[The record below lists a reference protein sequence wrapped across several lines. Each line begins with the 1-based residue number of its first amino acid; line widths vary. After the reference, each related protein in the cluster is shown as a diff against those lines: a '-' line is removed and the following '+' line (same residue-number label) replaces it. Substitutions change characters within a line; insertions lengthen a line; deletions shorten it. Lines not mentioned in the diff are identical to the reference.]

1 MRIAFDTNVLID
13 AIANRADYEAAQSLI
28 MAVAAEKVSGVI
40 TANSITDIYYIA
52 KKVVGD
58 ENARN
63 GIWNLMTVFDV
74 APVDGEV
81 CATALSVQMSDFED
95 AVLAVCAAKEEA
107 DYIVSRDQGFLKAS
121 GCPIT
126 VIEPSTLLGMIQ
138 EQNKDA

>member
-13 AIANRADYEAAQSLI
+13 AIANRADYDAAQSLI
-28 MAVAAEKVSGVI
+28 MAVADEKVSGVI

-52 KKVVGD
+52 RKVVGD

-63 GIWNLMTVFDV
+63 AIWNLMTVFDV
-74 APVDGEV
+74 APVDGEA

-95 AVLAVCAAKEEA
+95 AVLAVCAAREDV

-121 GCPIT
+121 GCPVT
-126 VIEPSTLLGMIQ
+126 VIEPSALLDVIQ
-138 EQNKDA
+138 SE

>member
-28 MAVAAEKVSGVI
+28 MAVADEKVSGVI

-52 KKVVGD
+52 RKVVGD

-63 GIWNLMTVFDV
+63 AIWNLMTVFDV
-74 APVDGEV
+74 APVDGEA

-95 AVLAVCAAKEEA
+95 AVLAVCAAREDV

-121 GCPIT
+121 GCPVA
-126 VIEPSTLLGMIQ
+126 VIEPSALLDVIQ
-138 EQNKDA
+138 GE